1 MLNWLANFSVD
12 HQKKKSSSQS
22 PGPGESEIKKS
33 SVENDE
39 WRKKRNSI
47 LQPSEAP
54 KTRSTFLDGILSIQV
69 LKLKNN
75 QLFK

>member
-12 HQKKKSSSQS
+12 HHKKKSSSQS
-22 PGPGESEIKKS
+22 PGPSESDRKKS

-47 LQPSEAP
+47 LQPSDAP
-54 KTRSTFLDGILSIQV
+54 KTQSKILEGILSIQV
-69 LKLKNN
+69 
-75 QLFK
+75 F